1 MQKAKI
7 SNWQIWY
14 HPIFCKYVLV
24 GKVLDHPRQSEFRA
38 EEQITA
44 ALVSINFE
52 TKIAITRNTKYEL
65 L

>member
-24 GKVLDHPRQSEFRA
+24 GKISDHPCQSEFR
-38 EEQITA
+38 QITA

-52 TKIAITRNTKYEL
+52 TKIAITRNTEYEL